1 MLKIGHRGASG
12 YALENT
18 RASFEKAKAL
28 FVDAIEFDVQRC
40 ASGEL
45 IIFHDDTVD
54 RFSNHSGFIKNYSL
68 KDLKD
73 PSFFNNNYSLLT
85 LYEGLE
91 IIGDKIISNIELK
104 AEGIVEDVVQV
115 IEQFVA
121 DRGWSYDNFIVSS
134 FDHHQ
139 LKKFKQLCSVVK
151 IITLIE
157 AIPLTY
163 AQCAQDLNSEYLGL
177 WKGSINQAF
186 VKDAHARGIKVLVYT
201 INSSYELETITLLG
215 VDGIFSDFPDIF

>member
-1 MLKIGHRGASG
+1 MNQLKRRIYNLKFKSIRFLCYNPHCSENATIGS
-12 YALENT
+12 E
-18 RASFEKAKAL
+18 
-28 FVDAIEFDVQRC
+28 
-40 ASGEL
+40 
-45 IIFHDDTVD
+45 
-54 RFSNHSGFIKNYSL
+54 
-68 KDLKD
+68 
-73 PSFFNNNYSLLT
+73 
-85 LYEGLE
+85 
-91 IIGDKIISNIELK
+91 DKIISNIELK
-104 AEGIVEDVVQV
+104 AEGFVEDVVQV